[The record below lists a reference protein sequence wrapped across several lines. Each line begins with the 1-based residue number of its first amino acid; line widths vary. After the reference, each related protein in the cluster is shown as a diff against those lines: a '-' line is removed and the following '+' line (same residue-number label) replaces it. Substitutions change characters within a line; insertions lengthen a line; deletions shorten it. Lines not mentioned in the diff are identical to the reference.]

1 MVEADARQKN
11 SAYKGLISMTLQM
24 WCRCGELNHQIE
36 FACLLSLQNELLSI
50 SI

>member
-1 MVEADARQKN
+1 MVEADATQQN

-24 WCRCGELNHQIE
+24 WSRCGELNNKID
-36 FACLLSLQNELLSI
+36 FACVLSLQNELLSI